1 MYRTAYSYR
10 GDQYLEGVESQLGW
24 RDLQRVLNAH
34 EEVVSTVVNLPVGE
48 QIALVRRVRLELKSI
63 DLAGAWGIF
72 RGKDEVWARKALAD
86 SAWLHAEVQRL
97 LGSDEPLVTPDRL
110 LPLPTEISG
119 VRVRELTTTRAL
131 ICEGARM
138 RHCVGGY
145 GDVVEKGSSRIISL
159 AGGDKA
165 TECSTFEWG
174 REVTQNI
181 EGVEVANVRLVQ
193 HYTFCNHP
201 PSDRLL
207 EVEAT
212 LRAQVNEWLDA
223 NPEAGLELIYSNVAR
238 MPGFRR

>member
-1 MYRTAYSYR
+1 
-10 GDQYLEGVESQLGW
+10 
-24 RDLQRVLNAH
+24 
-34 EEVVSTVVNLPVGE
+34 
-48 QIALVRRVRLELKSI
+48 
-63 DLAGAWGIF
+63 
-72 RGKDEVWARKALAD
+72 
-86 SAWLHAEVQRL
+86 
-97 LGSDEPLVTPDRL
+97 
-110 LPLPTEISG
+110 
-119 VRVRELTTTRAL
+119 
-131 ICEGARM
+131 M